1 MLSRGWRARMLW
13 RLMMALAA
21 VAALATGLLGVSG
34 APTTHAS
41 ASNSCVAHH
50 RANDLGQPTL
60 TASGDVTAKLNRK
73 QGTIGTTLMVTGSDW
88 PAGASVLVDLYVK
101 QPNNTYFSYS
111 AFIGPLT
118 KGTTSSG
125 GTIALAPF
133 HAPPVGTCTGGFS
146 GAQDGGDVL
155 LLVHTAD
162 GRHRMPLTFTYINYN
177 DGPQVGINSSQD
189 PFNSGKSVAVTG
201 LHWEP
206 RERVTL
212 TQQTAPRTDTPQPL
226 NFTTTPNAAVSVTTD
241 DQGNF
246 VAILPEANV
255 APETWIMVETD
266 GTGPRYGD
274 VGLSTGP
281 LPLPPP
287 IFPSIHLDQIAV
299 SQGSALTVT
308 GDHWLPGQPGVI
320 EYCRGENTMP
330 GIVGLR
336 CEPFLSEQLGTFVAD
351 GAGHFVA
358 HVRMPSNARF
368 GSVTVQARL
377 PDDTFGMVIYAQA
390 QPLAVAPT
398 YAQLHPRR
406 VWVMAHWPYFAASA
420 IALLALLGAL
430 VVWLLRRRR
439 GGGQARAAS

>member
-21 VAALATGLLGVSG
+21 GLLAVGG
-34 APTTHAS
+34 AGTAQAS
-41 ASNSCVAHH
+41 ATESCGVRRVTASE
-50 RANDLGQPTL
+50 LGQPTL
-60 TASGDVTAKLNRK
+60 TASGDVAAKLNRD
-73 QGTIGTTLMVTGSDW
+73 QGTIGTTLAVTGSGW

-101 QPNNTYFSYS
+101 QPNNTYFGYG
-111 AFIGPLT
+111 AFFGALT
-118 KGTTSSG
+118 KGTASSG

-133 HAPPVGTCTGGFS
+133 HAPPVGTCTGTFS

-162 GRHRMPLTFTYINYN
+162 GRHRMPLTFTYISYN

-206 RERVTL
+206 HERVTL
-212 TQQTAPRTDTPQPL
+212 TQQTAPREVNPAPL
-226 NFTTTPNAAVSVTTD
+226 NFTATPNSAVSVTTD
-241 DQGNF
+241 DLGNF

-255 APETWIMVETD
+255 APETWIMIETE

-274 VGLSTGP
+274 VGLSAGP

-287 IFPSIHLDQIAV
+287 IFPSIHLDQMSV
-299 SQGSALTVT
+299 SQGGALTVT
-308 GDHWLPGQPGVI
+308 GDHWLTGQPGVI
-320 EYCRGENTMP
+320 EYCRGENTIP
-330 GIVGLR
+330 GMVGLR
-336 CEPFLSEQLGTFVAD
+336 CDPFLSEQLGTFVAD

-358 HVRMPSNARF
+358 HVRLPLDARF

-377 PDDTFGMVIYAQA
+377 PDDEFGLVIYAQA
-390 QPLAVAPT
+390 QPLAIAPT

-406 VWVMAHWPYFAASA
+406 EWVIEHAWYLAAGA

-430 VVWLLRRRR
+430 AVWLLRRRR
-439 GGGQARAAS
+439 GGGEARAAS